1 MNGIWQLMPKERL
14 TEWKAFRTEL
24 FNLDDKSNAEYLQT
38 LVDWWR
44 LAPLSNRVI
53 DPYNSEEWPNPWDL
67 LWNGLYDENVI
78 ALGMAYTLEL
88 CEWSCDILLVQ
99 DAVHSQVGLVIRL
112 NDTYILNH
120 NYGIVDDV
128 SVLDKCEI
136 LNTWYSGDLVK

>member
-24 FNLDDKSNAEYLQT
+24 NELDDKSNAEYLQT

-53 DPYNSEEWPNPWDL
+53 DPYNSEDL

-99 DAVHSQVGLVIRL
+99 DAVHSRVGLVIRL